1 MQHGLLGSAEHFTS
15 NKDLS
20 PAFILAQA
28 GFDVW
33 LGNSRG
39 TKYSRSHETLDPDFD
54 QKFWEFSWGQMAEH
68 DLPASINYV
77 RQISKANKI
86 TYIGHS

>member
-39 TKYSRSHETLDPDFD
+39 TKYSRSHQTLNPDFD
-54 QKFWEFSWGQMAEH
+54 
-68 DLPASINYV
+68 
-77 RQISKANKI
+77 
-86 TYIGHS
+86 